1 VKSGSR
7 GRQKIENDRFKEE
20 TMRIARTGLLLAL
33 LGVMAPHASAQ
44 DKPRTAEASRQVTPL
59 KVTVVFS
66 EYDGEKKVSSLP
78 YTLFLK
84 TTENRSSRGSVRMG
98 VRVPISAGGKDDKIQ
113 YMDVGSNIDC
123 EAESPEEGRYLLE
136 LSLERSSIYSGPGAP
151 EATIASQPVLRT
163 FRANLTLMMR
173 DGQTTQST
181 MATDP
186 WNGHVLRVE
195 VTLNVVK

>member
-1 VKSGSR
+1 
-7 GRQKIENDRFKEE
+7 
-20 TMRIARTGLLLAL
+20 MRMLRAGLILAL
-33 LGVMAPHASAQ
+33 LGVMAPHGAAQ
-44 DKPRTAEASRQVTPL
+44 EKAKTAETPKQITPL

-66 EYDGEKKVSSLP
+66 EYEGEKKLSSLP

-84 TTENRSSRGSVRMG
+84 TTENRQSRGSVRMG
-98 VRVPISAGGKDDKIQ
+98 VRVPIATGGKDEKIQ

-136 LSLERSSIYSGPGAP
+136 LSLERSSIYSGPGAL
-151 EATIASQPVLRT
+151 EATNASQPVLRT

-186 WNGHVLRVE
+186 WNGHVVKVE